1 MKRYD
6 FMHLSAYPVLWQQN
20 MSVCIGVF
28 DGLHRGHQAIIKR
41 CVELAKV
48 QDYQSMVI
56 TFNKNPK
63 MLMKSQPYHSKLASD
78 AQIEELLEN
87 IGVDHL
93 VVIDFS
99 ADFSKLTAEEFL
111 TLVCAFCQVKV
122 MVVGEDFRCGAPASS
137 AGPVQLQEYLSRLS
151 PGAYVEIPPFVLN
164 ADGEITSSTMVRKK
178 LLEGALEEVQSMLGR
193 PYELDLVA
201 YPSKFTEEGLL
212 YRTASFMQ
220 LLPPAGVY
228 DALLSLSDGSVVEV
242 HAHLGEDDLLI
253 VPAKAMWDWL
263 AVRTKRLS
271 FQAKGSIS

>member
-1 MKRYD
+1 
-6 FMHLSAYPVLWQQN
+6 MHLSAYPVLWQQS

-28 DGLHRGHQAIIKR
+28 DGLHSGHQAIIKR
-41 CVELAKV
+41 CVDLAKK
-48 QDYQSMVI
+48 QDLQSMVI
-56 TFNKNPK
+56 TFDKNPK
-63 MLMKSQPYHSKLASD
+63 MLMKTQPYHSKLASD
-78 AQIEELLEN
+78 AQIDELLEN

-137 AGPVQLQEYLSRLS
+137 AGPVQLQEYLARLS
-151 PGAYVEIPPFVLN
+151 PGALVEIPPFVLTTN
-164 ADGEITSSTMVRKK
+164 GEITSSSLVRKK

-201 YPSKFTEEGLL
+201 YPSKFIEEGLL

-220 LLPPAGVY
+220 LLPPSGVY
-228 DALLSLSDGSVVEV
+228 DALLLLSDGSVVEV
-242 HAHLGEDDLLI
+242 HARLGEDELLI
-253 VPAKAMWDWL
+253 VPDKAMWDWV

-271 FQAKGSIS
+271 FQAKRSIS

>member
-6 FMHLSAYPVLWQQN
+6 FMHLSAHPVLWQQN

-28 DGLHRGHQAIIKR
+28 DGLHSGHQAIIKR
-41 CVELAKV
+41 CVELAKA

-56 TFNKNPK
+56 TFDKNPK

-151 PGAYVEIPPFVLN
+151 PGSFVEVPPFVRTST
-164 ADGEITSSTMVRKK
+164 GEITSSTSVRKK

-201 YPSKFTEEGLL
+201 YPSKFVDNGLL
-212 YRTASFMQ
+212 YRTSSFMQ
-220 LLPPAGVY
+220 LLPTAGEY
-228 DALLSLSDGSVVEV
+228 DAHLILSDGSDVAVT
-242 HAHLGEDDLLI
+242 ARITEDDLLI
-253 VPAKAMWDWL
+253 MAKKAMWEWKN
-263 AVRTKRLS
+263 VRTKRLGLY
-271 FQAKGSIS
+271 AKGRS

>member
-1 MKRYD
+1 
-6 FMHLSAYPVLWQQN
+6 MHLSAHPVLWQQN

-151 PGAYVEIPPFVLN
+151 PGSFVEVPPFVRTST
-164 ADGEITSSTMVRKK
+164 GEITSSTSVRKK

-201 YPSKFTEEGLL
+201 YPSKFVENGLL
-212 YRTASFMQ
+212 YRTSSFTQ
-220 LLPPAGVY
+220 LLPKAGEY
-228 DALLSLSDGSVVEV
+228 DAHLILSDGCEV
-242 HAHLGEDDLLI
+242 AVLARITEEDLLI
-253 VPAKAMWDWL
+253 LAKDGMWDWKN
-263 AVRTKRLS
+263 VRTKRLGLY
-271 FQAKGSIS
+271 AKGSCS

>member
-6 FMHLSAYPVLWQQN
+6 FMHLSAHPVLWQTN
-20 MSVCIGVF
+20 MAVCVGVF
-28 DGLHRGHQAIIKR
+28 DGLHSGHQAIIRR
-41 CVELAKV
+41 CVQLAKE
-48 QDYQSMVI
+48 QDYESMVI
-56 TFNKNPK
+56 TFDKNPK
-63 MLMKSQPYHSKLASD
+63 MLMRSQPYHSKLASE
-78 AQIEELLEN
+78 AQIDEILEN

-122 MVVGEDFRCGAPASS
+122 MVVGEDFRCGAPVSS

-151 PGAYVEIPPFVLN
+151 PQALVEIPPFVLTE
-164 ADGEITSSTMVRKK
+164 DGEITSSTLVRKK

-193 PYELDLVA
+193 PYALDLVA
-201 YPSKFTEEGLL
+201 YPSKFIEKGLL

-228 DALLSLSDGSVVEV
+228 DALLSLSDGSVVKV
-242 HAHLGEDDLLI
+242 KARLGAEDLLI
-253 VPAKAMWDWL
+253 EPAEAMWDWV